1 MFANKLIYLLVFA
14 PASYVCPGVETITIC
29 YDGKPKQLNTVS
41 ERARSVDG
49 FKNDFECTYVLK
61 MIQ

>member
-1 MFANKLIYLLVFA
+1 M
-14 PASYVCPGVETITIC
+14 SGVETITIC
-29 YDGKPKQLNTVS
+29 YDGKTKQLNTVS